1 MDGLREEYDLPREEL
16 SSLRKQLS
24 QLQQRLDQQIAEK
37 QGVEILLS
45 QAYEDLDEM
54 KGYFLALYQN
64 HKEQRLESENL
75 RNSILVLLRRLNRQA
90 SNANALITRIS
101 QKLLF

>member
-1 MDGLREEYDLPREEL
+1 MDGLREEYDLPRDEL
-16 SSLRKQLS
+16 CILRKQLS

-54 KGYFLALYQN
+54 KEYFLALYQS

-75 RNSILVLLRRLNRQA
+75 RNSILILLRRLNRQA
-90 SNANALITRIS
+90 GSANALLTRIS